1 MENIVLEKRKLTGKK
16 CKKLIREGFVP
27 CVIYNSKTES
37 TNCKVNRGDAE
48 RLVQNVTSSTMLNVD
63 LDGKKMKAFVKDT
76 TTDPRNDSIK
86 HISFF
91 EIDEKAELTL
101 DIPFELVGISPAVKN
116 NLGVLIQPTKS
127 ISVKAKSKDIVPHI
141 EVDISGLENI
151 GDAIVLEDIEMPSG
165 IELFNPEDIHNTLV
179 TITDLQK
186 QVEEEVEE
194 IEEEEETGEEEGEAT
209 EGAEETTS
217 EAPKEEEKKE

>member
-91 EIDEKAELTL
+91 EIDEKAEMTL
-101 DIPFELVGISPAVKN
+101 DIPFMLVGISPAVKN

-151 GDAIVLEDIEMPSG
+151 GDAIILEEIEMPSG
-165 IELFNPEDIHNTLV
+165 IELFNPEDVNNTIV
-179 TITDLQK
+179 TITELQK

-194 IEEEEETGEEEGEAT
+194 EEEAGEEEGET
-209 EGAEETTS
+209 TVGAEETTS